1 MQDWAELV
9 EGHLSELALE
19 ALADDRADLLAPELR
34 AHLAACDACRARAED
49 ARLALSE
56 LSATLSAELRV
67 PLDDAALDALVRGA
81 LDALPAEHLAS
92 AASLA
97 PASLAPASLA
107 PASLAPVSLAPM
119 PRPSRRALLV
129 AAALGALTSL
139 LLGVLSLDGLPSLGE
154 VLSSAHEA
162 RVLSQAMNQLVGAL
176 VPGGWGTLAL
186 VLSAL
191 LAALLVPL
199 RALVLPQRSPR
210 GALARAAALTLGVL
224 LCAGAGEL
232 CVPHARAL
240 DFTGEWPEHERLTVV
255 AEGVPASVALER
267 AAQAAGLGF
276 VGALASDPPTH
287 LRVRDASLR
296 DVLKAVL
303 GSDAPLVAERTATL
317 LIVRARPA
325 APVAVVASA
334 PPTVTA
340 SAPPPVTSAPPT
352 ATASTPP
359 PAPATAPAATP
370 ASAAARRDA
379 RDRVSFGGN
388 VTVRSGE
395 VVESV
400 VTMGGD
406 ATIEGEVLRDVVTMG
421 GDVRVRRGAV
431 VHGEIVAMGGEVKVD
446 EGAQASARVELGAT
460 SHGLTVRGRDA
471 HDDEDAE
478 ARVDDASAT
487 AANAAASA
495 AGELA
500 EWLRETLASASRHA
514 LLFLFGLLLLG
525 LAPARLDE
533 VTRTVAALPTR
544 AGATGALSAVAAL
557 VLGVVLTIT
566 LVGIPGAILLALVTA
581 VGVYAGLVAVA
592 AVLGRLLP
600 VPALAARPVLQ
611 LAAGVLALFLVSR
624 VPIVG
629 GLAPLVAALVG
640 LGAVVITRGGTRAP

>member
-49 ARLALSE
+49 AQLALSE

-97 PASLAPASLA
+97 PASLAPV
-107 PASLAPVSLAPM
+107 SLAPVSLAPM

-276 VGALASDPPTH
+276 VGALASDPTTH

-296 DVLKAVL
+296 DVLTAVL

-325 APVAVVASA
+325 APVSVVASA

-340 SAPPPVTSAPPT
+340 S
-352 ATASTPP
+352 TPP
-359 PAPATAPAATP
+359 PAPAAPPTVPAATP
-370 ASAAARRDA
+370 ASPASRRAAS
-379 RDRVSFGGN
+379 DRVSFGGN

>member
-1 MQDWAELV
+1 MTA
-9 EGHLSELALE
+9 SS
-19 ALADDRADLLAPELR
+19 P
-34 AHLAACDACRARAED
+34 
-49 ARLALSE
+49 
-56 LSATLSAELRV
+56 
-67 PLDDAALDALVRGA
+67 P
-81 LDALPAEHLAS
+81 AS
-92 AASLA
+92 AAS
-97 PASLAPASLA
+97 
-107 PASLAPVSLAPM
+107 
-119 PRPSRRALLV
+119 
-129 AAALGALTSL
+129 
-139 LLGVLSLDGLPSLGE
+139 
-154 VLSSAHEA
+154 
-162 RVLSQAMNQLVGAL
+162 
-176 VPGGWGTLAL
+176 
-186 VLSAL
+186 
-191 LAALLVPL
+191 
-199 RALVLPQRSPR
+199 
-210 GALARAAALTLGVL
+210 
-224 LCAGAGEL
+224 
-232 CVPHARAL
+232 
-240 DFTGEWPEHERLTVV
+240 
-255 AEGVPASVALER
+255 
-267 AAQAAGLGF
+267 
-276 VGALASDPPTH
+276 
-287 LRVRDASLR
+287 
-296 DVLKAVL
+296 
-303 GSDAPLVAERTATL
+303 
-317 LIVRARPA
+317 
-325 APVAVVASA
+325 
-334 PPTVTA
+334 
-340 SAPPPVTSAPPT
+340 
-352 ATASTPP
+352 
-359 PAPATAPAATP
+359 
-370 ASAAARRDA
+370 RRDA